1 MAQVLIRNL
10 DDDVVAR
17 LRERAAREGRSLE
30 AELRTILTEA
40 SGQSASVLEEIDRF
54 RRSLE
59 GRYTGDSVE
68 LIREDRER

>member
-30 AELRTILTEA
+30 AELRVILGRAVETPATVTAEVERVRALLAGRRFEDSTEM
-40 SGQSASVLEEIDRF
+40 
-54 RRSLE
+54 
-59 GRYTGDSVE
+59 
-68 LIREDRER
+68 IREDRER